1 MIIKSYDLKNNI
13 NKNINF
19 YLFYGANT
27 GLIEESINKIIKI
40 NFSKNVINY
49 EQEDILSNINEFQES
64 ILNKSFFDDSKLII
78 INRVNDKLLD
88 AINDILNKDIDDLK
102 IILKSGILEKKSKLR
117 KFFETSKQTII
128 VPFYEDNNQTLFTL
142 AQNFFK
148 VKNISISPQNIN
160 FIIERT
166 NGNRINLN
174 NELEKIANYS
184 LGKPSIKLDE
194 ILKITNT
201 SEDYNISELADQCLA
216 KNKKKT
222 LTMLNNYKFSSEDNI
237 LIIKTFLYKLKRLK
251 KLQIDFKIKKNLDDI
266 ISSYKPIIFWKD
278 RETVK
283 QQFRNWDV
291 NQLSFLIKEINYIE
305 LFVKK
310 NSQFSGQILTNFI
323 LEKINF
329 SNN

>member
-1 MIIKSYDLKNNI
+1 
-13 NKNINF
+13 
-19 YLFYGANT
+19 
-27 GLIEESINKIIKI
+27 
-40 NFSKNVINY
+40 
-49 EQEDILSNINEFQES
+49 
-64 ILNKSFFDDSKLII
+64 
-78 INRVNDKLLD
+78 
-88 AINDILNKDIDDLK
+88 
-102 IILKSGILEKKSKLR
+102 
-117 KFFETSKQTII
+117 
-128 VPFYEDNNQTLFTL
+128 
-142 AQNFFK
+142 
-148 VKNISISPQNIN
+148 
-160 FIIERT
+160 
-166 NGNRINLN
+166 
-174 NELEKIANYS
+174 LEKIANYS

-222 LTMLNNYKFSSEDNI
+222 LTMLNNNKFSSEDNI

-283 QQFRNWDV
+283 QQFRNWDL

-310 NSQFSGQILTNFI
+310 NSQFSGKILTNFI
-323 LEKINF
+323 LEKVNF